1 MGLWALKWTRKIDVA
16 VFFGWL
22 LRLANSIYRLPP
34 LLPPVCHVNL
44 VVALEGEEEVVVD
57 REGQKGCA
65 VFRVVA
71 VLCQIGAGGALELAR
86 LQLRQLVAAW
96 IGNQVEEWR
105 GTLVVGPWTGKWMRK
120 RTGRNGFCLV

>member
-1 MGLWALKWTRKIDVA
+1 MRKIDVA

-44 VVALEGEEEVVVD
+44 GVALEGEEEVVVD
-57 REGQKGCA
+57 GEGQQGCA

-71 VLCQIGAGGALELAR
+71 VLNQIGAGGALELAR
-86 LQLRQLVAAW
+86 LLLRQLVAASMEDH
-96 IGNQVEEWR
+96 VEKWR
-105 GTLVVGPWTGKWMRK
+105 GALVMGPWTGKWMRK

>member
-1 MGLWALKWTRKIDVA
+1 MA

-57 REGQKGCA
+57 REGQKGCV
-65 VFRVVA
+65 VFRVAA
-71 VLCQIGAGGALELAR
+71 VLCQIGAGGALELVGSSAVEAVGGSLDR
-86 LQLRQLVAAW
+86 ESGRGVERYSCSGPLDGEVDAEAD
-96 IGNQVEEWR
+96 GEEWILLGVTR
-105 GTLVVGPWTGKWMRK
+105 ADASQTG
-120 RTGRNGFCLV
+120 